1 MVRFTKDQ
9 MQSIISAKYKTKYG
23 KRQDRANWVAD
34 QIGVFATEFAI
45 GLAIPGFVLKK
56 GSIPLGIFLFPSSTA
71 TDEQE
76 QQAYEEWL
84 RKRKEEIDEDEIQLE
99 EYLKKQRATPIPG
112 LPEGPDSIRK
122 PFNSAEQARSPLVLD
137 LDGDGIETSSLEDG
151 EFFDH
156 DGIGFAELSSWAG
169 ADDGILFYDI
179 NNNGIID
186 SV

>member
-76 QQAYEEWL
+76 HQAYE
-84 RKRKEEIDEDEIQLE
+84 
-99 EYLKKQRATPIPG
+99 
-112 LPEGPDSIRK
+112 
-122 PFNSAEQARSPLVLD
+122 
-137 LDGDGIETSSLEDG
+137 
-151 EFFDH
+151 
-156 DGIGFAELSSWAG
+156 
-169 ADDGILFYDI
+169 
-179 NNNGIID
+179 
-186 SV
+186 